1 MTVCR
6 SEVLAEL
13 LPGSVRTFQTE
24 LDSSCHTQVRRSA
37 EFRAGRACAH
47 AALRGL
53 GVSGAVTRRPDR
65 SPHWPQGTIGSIS
78 HCAHLAVAVA
88 TTDRALFALGV
99 DVEEDLDITV
109 DLDPLLFTTQERQ
122 LVRTT
127 EDPSLA
133 AILVSAK
140 ESAFKSWYPTTGT
153 QLEFTDVEITPDIAA
168 RGFLA
173 HMLKPSQ
180 TGNQP
185 PRVRGRF
192 ARHAGHIFTTAWAV
206 GPNS

>member
-6 SEVLAEL
+6 SEVLVGL
-13 LPGSVRTFQTE
+13 LPGSVTTFQTE
-24 LDSSCHTQVRRSA
+24 LDSSCQTLSRRSA

-53 GVSGAVTRRPDR
+53 GVSGTVTRRPDR
-65 SPHWPQGTIGSIS
+65 SPHWPQGSIGSIS

-88 TTDRALFALGV
+88 TTDRELSGLGV
-99 DVEEDLDITV
+99 DVEEDLDISV

-122 LVRTT
+122 VVRTT
-127 EDPSLA
+127 EYLPLA

-140 ESAFKSWYPTTGT
+140 ESAFKSWYPITGT
-153 QLEFTDVEITPDIAA
+153 QLEFTDVEITLDLSA
-168 RGFLA
+168 RGFFA
-173 HMLKPSQ
+173 DMLKPSQ

-192 ARHAGHIFTTAWAV
+192 ARHAGHIFTTAWA
-206 GPNS
+206 